1 MGFLNAFGA
10 LGRFLV
16 AAALVAV
23 AAAFLF
29 GSDARTALLIVALS
43 IGIPGLVFVGIGTR
57 LGHVSGLDKSLRVT
71 GVAGTATI
79 ASLAETGITVNGS
92 PIVEFGLEVDTTPH
106 APYAITIRQRT
117 PRLLLGAF
125 LPGAT
130 VAILVDSTNREHLAI
145 DWEAATDV
153 GSRPTTSTVTT
164 PAATDVRDVE
174 ELLREGRRATA
185 LITSMEDAG
194 DMSELG
200 LVEVGAPGDD
210 DRLFIIGL
218 EVKQAGMSAYD
229 VRVAHRI
236 PERLLGRVGPRSR
249 VDVAVD
255 RDDDHV
261 VAIDWTSVRH

>member
-1 MGFLNAFGA
+1 MGFLNAFSA

-16 AAALVAV
+16 SAALVCV

-29 GSDARTALLIVALS
+29 SGDARAALLIVALS
-43 IGIPGLVFVGIGTR
+43 IGITGLVFVGVGTR
-57 LGHVSGLDKSLRVT
+57 LGHVSGLDKSLRTT
-71 GVAGTATI
+71 GVAGEATI
-79 ASLAETGITVNGS
+79 TSLGETGVTVNGS
-92 PIVEFGLEVDTTPH
+92 PVIEFGLDVDTTAH
-106 APYAITIRQRT
+106 APYATTIRQRT

-130 VAILVDSTNREHLAI
+130 VAIRVDPTNREHLAI
-145 DWEAATDV
+145 DWEAATEV
-153 GSRPTTSTVTT
+153 ESRPTTSTTTT
-164 PAATDVRDVE
+164 PPTTGVRDAE
-174 ELLREGRRATA
+174 QLLREGRHATA

-200 LVEVGAPGDD
+200 LVEVGTPGDD

-218 EVKQAGMSAYD
+218 EVKQAGMSPYD
-229 VRVAHRI
+229 VRVAHRV

-255 RDDDHV
+255 RDDDHA
-261 VAIDWTSVRH
+261 VAIDWKSVRH

>member
-1 MGFLNAFGA
+1 MGILNAFGA

-23 AAAFLF
+23 TAAFLF
-29 GSDARTALLIVALS
+29 GSDARTGLLIVALS
-43 IGIPGLVFVGIGTR
+43 IGIPGLVFVGIGAR
-57 LGHVSGLDKSLRVT
+57 LGQVSGLDKGLRAT

-79 ASLAETGITVNGS
+79 TSLAETGVTVNGS
-92 PIVEFGLEVDTTPH
+92 PIIEFGLDVDTTPH
-106 APYAITIRQRT
+106 APYATTIRQRT

-130 VAILVDSTNREHLAI
+130 VAVRVDPTDREHLAI
-145 DWEAATDV
+145 DWEATTEV
-153 GSRPTTSTVTT
+153 GSRPTTSTTTT
-164 PAATDVRDVE
+164 PSTTGVRDAE
-174 ELLREGRRATA
+174 ELLREGRHATA

-200 LVEVGAPGDD
+200 LVEVGASGDD

-218 EVKQAGMSAYD
+218 EVKQAGMSPYD
-229 VRVAHRI
+229 VRVAHPV

-255 RDDDHV
+255 RGDDHA
-261 VAIDWTSVRH
+261 VAIDWKSVRH

>member
-1 MGFLNAFGA
+1 MGFLNAFSA

-16 AAALVAV
+16 AAALAGA

-29 GSDARTALLIVALS
+29 SGDPRIALLIGSLS

-57 LGHVSGLDKSLRVT
+57 LGQVSGLDKDLRAT

-79 ASLAETGITVNGS
+79 TSLGETGVTVSGS
-92 PIVEFGLEVDTTPH
+92 PIIEFGLEVDTTAH
-106 APYAITIRQRT
+106 APYPTTIRQRT
-117 PRLLLGAF
+117 PRLLLGTF
-125 LPGAT
+125 LPGGT
-130 VAILVDSTNREHLAI
+130 VAVRVDPTNREHLAI
-145 DWEAATDV
+145 DWEAVTEV
-153 GSRPTTSTVTT
+153 GSRPTASTTMTPPTT
-164 PAATDVRDVE
+164 GVRDAE
-174 ELLREGRRATA
+174 ELLREGRHATA

-218 EVKQAGMSAYD
+218 EVKQAGMSPYD
-229 VRVAHRI
+229 VRVAHSV

-255 RDDDHV
+255 RDDDHA
-261 VAIDWTSVRH
+261 VAIDWKSISH

>member
-1 MGFLNAFGA
+1 MGFLNAFSA

-16 AAALVAV
+16 TAALAGA

-29 GSDARTALLIVALS
+29 SGDPRMALLIGSLS
-43 IGIPGLVFVGIGTR
+43 IGIPGLVFVGIGAR
-57 LGHVSGLDKSLRVT
+57 LGQVSGLDKDLRAT

-79 ASLAETGITVNGS
+79 TSLGETGVTVNGS
-92 PIVEFGLEVDTTPH
+92 PIIEFGLEVDTTAH
-106 APYAITIRQRT
+106 APYPTTIRQRT
-117 PRLLLGAF
+117 PRLLLGTF
-125 LPGAT
+125 LPGGT
-130 VAILVDSTNREHLAI
+130 VAVRVDPTNREHLAI
-145 DWEAATDV
+145 DWEAVTEV
-153 GSRPTTSTVTT
+153 GSRPTASTTTT
-164 PAATDVRDVE
+164 PPTTGVRDAE
-174 ELLREGRRATA
+174 ELLREGRHATA

-218 EVKQAGMSAYD
+218 EVKQAGMSPYD
-229 VRVAHRI
+229 VRVAHRV

-255 RDDDHV
+255 RDDDHA
-261 VAIDWTSVRH
+261 VAIDWKSISH